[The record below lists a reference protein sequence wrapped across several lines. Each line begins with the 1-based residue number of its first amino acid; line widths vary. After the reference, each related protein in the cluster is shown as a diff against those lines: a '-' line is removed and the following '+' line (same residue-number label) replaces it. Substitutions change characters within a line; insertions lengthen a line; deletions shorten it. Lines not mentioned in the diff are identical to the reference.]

1 MFTAIASTKNLLT
14 SLATTVALSTALLP
28 QQANAFDLT
37 YSVNSSS
44 YDVVGN
50 ESASQLI
57 TAFNNSTPVY
67 CSEQA
72 ISNYTN
78 IGSNALCGSGNSNL
92 AYLTEF
98 SFSLAGT
105 TDIDFRAGMDWGRG
119 GAVLVDGNIENMR
132 TDDIW
137 WAYNW
142 GSSDVIETNLTL
154 SGGSHTLQWIGFE
167 NCCNG
172 LSSIQ
177 FRAEGSSWQAL
188 SDTHFGQYEGTPSAV
203 PVPPALALFPL
214 GLALMGRRFSSAS

>member
-1 MFTAIASTKNLLT
+1 MS
-14 SLATTVALSTALLP
+14 SSATTSKSLFRTWVTTLGLAACLLP
-28 QQANAFDLT
+28 LQASAFELT

-44 YDVVGN
+44 YDVAGN

-57 TAFNNSTPVY
+57 TAFDNSTPVY
-67 CSEQA
+67 CSNEA

-92 AYLTEF
+92 AYLTEL
-98 SFSLAGT
+98 SFSLADT

-119 GAVLVDGNIENMR
+119 GAVLVDGNMENMR

-137 WAYNW
+137 WGYNW
-142 GSSDVIETNLTL
+142 ASSDVIETNLTL
-154 SGGSHTLQWIGFE
+154 SGGTHMLQWIGFE

-177 FRAEGSSWQAL
+177 FRVEGGSWQAL
-188 SDTHFGQYEGTPSAV
+188 SEANFSQYEGTPAAV
-203 PVPPALALFPL
+203 PVPPALALFAL
-214 GLALMGRRFSSAS
+214 GLALMGRRFS